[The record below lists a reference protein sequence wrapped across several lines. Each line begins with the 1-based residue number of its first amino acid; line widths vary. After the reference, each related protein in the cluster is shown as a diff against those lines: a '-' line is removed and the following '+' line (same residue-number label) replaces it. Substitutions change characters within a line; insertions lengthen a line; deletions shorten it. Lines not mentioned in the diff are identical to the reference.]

1 MLELTEISSAWID
14 DIDTE
19 ENGSPPCTNEK
30 KQFFEK
36 NLTYSPNVP
45 QVPMYR
51 AFDDG
56 DVCSVTS
63 S

>member
-1 MLELTEISSAWID
+1 MLELIGISSAWID

-19 ENGSPPCTNEK
+19 GNGSPHCPNEI

>member
-1 MLELTEISSAWID
+1 LELTEISSAWFD
-14 DIDTE
+14 DIDIE
-19 ENGSPPCTNEK
+19 ENGSPHSPNEK

-45 QVPMYR
+45 QMPMYR

-56 DVCSVTS
+56 EVCSVTS

>member
-1 MLELTEISSAWID
+1 MLELTGISSAWFD

-19 ENGSPPCTNEK
+19 GNGSPALPERK

-45 QVPMYR
+45 QMPMYR

-56 DVCSVTS
+56 EVSSVTS